1 MNGSEDGSESH
12 HRSCDRAQAFLEAP
26 RRDERTSVRVTPDG
40 PLLVRGP
47 IRVLDE
53 GGNEVRMR
61 RRVNAFCRC
70 GRSTSQPFCDGTHK
84 VVPFSPRPTTGASA

>member
-1 MNGSEDGSESH
+1 VNHSGDVGGSHG
-12 HRSCDRAQAFLEAP
+12 RPCDRAQAFLET
-26 RRDERTSVRVTPDG
+26 RREERTSVRVTPDG

-53 GGNEVRMR
+53 EGNEVRIR

-70 GRSTSQPFCDGTHK
+70 GRSASQPFCDGTHK
-84 VVPFSPRPTTGASA
+84 VVPFSPRQATRASA